1 MWFATSLP
9 GESAKH
15 HPFLPSFGLQPWR
28 HQAGGPVWRGE
39 SGDPPCVPHAE
50 YRDVHALDG
59 GGGGEQVRRRFGG
72 GHTDDAQ
79 IILGKIGEL
88 PLVLF

>member
-1 MWFATSLP
+1 M
-9 GESAKH
+9 
-15 HPFLPSFGLQPWR
+15 
-28 HQAGGPVWRGE
+28 WRGE

-88 PLVLF
+88 PLLLF